1 MTVLVLLLCGVP
13 GAGKTQLA
21 RQIASAFEATHT
33 AIIHFDHYEVSRL
46 DWDENSFKNSRNAAV
61 QAFEALIESMKSD
74 HNNTSLSSSPPSSS
88 SPIQLVLLDDLFY
101 LRSMRKRIFQICRE
115 KGLLFAS
122 LFLRVD
128 LEDALLRNRSRAADS
143 FVSEEVQYHLHI
155 IHILFTFHI
164 YAI

>member
-1 MTVLVLLLCGVP
+1 MLLLCGVP

-21 RQIASAFEATHT
+21 RQIASAFEAKHT
-33 AIIHFDHYEVSRL
+33 AIVRFDHYEVSRL
-46 DWDENSFKNSRNAAV
+46 DWNENSFKTSRNAAV
-61 QAFEALIESMKSD
+61 QAFQTLIESMKSG

-88 SPIQLVLLDDLFY
+88 LLQLVLLDDLFY

-143 FVSEEVQYHLHI
+143 FVSEEVQYRLHI
-155 IHILFTFHI
+155 IHILITFHI
-164 YAI
+164 DAI

>member
-1 MTVLVLLLCGVP
+1 M
-13 GAGKTQLA
+13 
-21 RQIASAFEATHT
+21 
-33 AIIHFDHYEVSRL
+33 HFDHYEVSRL
-46 DWDENSFKNSRNAAV
+46 DWNENSFKTSRNAAV
-61 QAFEALIESMKSD
+61 QAFEALIDTVNRSQD
-74 HNNTSLSSSPPSSS
+74 VSSSSSFSPSSS
-88 SPIQLVLLDDLFY
+88 LLQLVLLDDLFY

>member
-1 MTVLVLLLCGVP
+1 MLLLCGVP

-21 RQIASAFEATHT
+21 RQIASAFEAKHT
-33 AIIHFDHYEVSRL
+33 AIVRFDHYEVSRL
-46 DWDENSFKNSRNAAV
+46 DWNENSFKTSRNAAV
-61 QAFEALIESMKSD
+61 QAFQTLVEAMKSD
-74 HNNTSLSSSPPSSS
+74 HNNSSLSSSASSAS
-88 SPIQLVLLDDLFY
+88 SLLQLIILDDLFY

-143 FVSEEVQYHLHI
+143 FVSEEVQYRLHI
-155 IHILFTFHI
+155 IHILITFHI
-164 YAI
+164 DAI